1 MDLITEYCINTYGQ
15 DLSEDDISEAFDL
28 LVKKWNSL
36 KFPFLTLELYKS
48 DRYEQV
54 MTWIDAMKE
63 LEEELDYG

>member
-28 LVKKWNSL
+28 FVKKWNSIRSPY
-36 KFPFLTLELYKS
+36 FTFELYKS

-54 MTWIDAMKE
+54 QTWIDAMKE
-63 LEEELDYG
+63 LAAELGYE